1 MSAIHIEFQN
11 LVNATDTAQTFVV
24 SLSPDAM
31 TSVGIAGMMLTNFL
45 ASGLVCGL
53 INEEFVDRLMAAI
66 RESIDD
72 SVKSINDGLAA
83 EAATQTIQ

>member
-1 MSAIHIEFQN
+1 LSAIHIEFRD
-11 LVNATDTAQTFVV
+11 LVSATDTAQTFVAA
-24 SLSPDAM
+24 LSPDAM

-53 INEEFVDRLMAAI
+53 FNEEFVDRLMAAI

>member
-1 MSAIHIEFQN
+1 MSAIHVEFRN
-11 LVNATDTAQTFVV
+11 LVDATDTAQTFVA

-31 TSVGIAGMMLTNFL
+31 TSVGIASMMLTNFL

-53 INEEFVDRLMAAI
+53 FDEEFVDRLMAAI
-66 RESIDD
+66 RESTDD
-72 SVKSINDGLAA
+72 SVKFINNGLAA

>member
-11 LVNATDTAQTFVV
+11 LVSATDTAQTFVAA
-24 SLSPDAM
+24 LAPDAM
-31 TSVGIAGMMLTNFL
+31 TSVGIASMMLTNFL

-53 INEEFVDRLMAAI
+53 FNEEFVDRLMTAV

-72 SVKSINDGLAA
+72 SVKSINDGLAE